1 MEGPTCGVCQ
11 RRVYTDQRGQRMNKS
26 QLADEVYSLRGDIA
40 LMKLSAL
47 AQQVKFDRLLT
58 AVQQLQE
65 QVDLLNIE
73 RDRLEVAKW

>member
-1 MEGPTCGVCQ
+1 MAGLTCGVCQ
-11 RRVYTDQRGQRMNKS
+11 RRVYTDQRGQRMSKI

>member
-1 MEGPTCGVCQ
+1 
-11 RRVYTDQRGQRMNKS
+11 
-26 QLADEVYSLRGDIA
+26 
-40 LMKLSAL
+40 MKLSAL

-58 AVQQLQE
+58 AFQQLQE

>member
-1 MEGPTCGVCQ
+1 
-11 RRVYTDQRGQRMNKS
+11 MNKS